1 MQIQSGQIAPPP
13 DIYIVGL
20 GIRSVRQI
28 TREAEDAIRASRT
41 VLYVDAGFGVQ
52 EYLLTLCRNVE
63 NLLTEYHEGTLRMGT
78 YRAMAA
84 RVVEAALDDPPV
96 TFAVYGHPTF
106 FVYPA
111 DLIQR
116 SAALLGLGVE
126 VMPGISTIDTVCV
139 DLGLDVGTTGLQV
152 HEATGVLLTK
162 RRLDPE
168 VPCLL
173 LQVDAMETGFFTTR
187 RSVPERFRRLQ
198 EHLLEFYPPEHVLTS
213 VRSSTFPLFPPD
225 IEPFPLSDLPERL
238 AASGATGTLF
248 IPPVALAPVADA
260 ELAEAVSDVAHLRQ
274 VTQRRA
280 D

>member
-1 MQIQSGQIAPPP
+1 MQTQTGQIAPPP
-13 DIYIVGL
+13 AIYIVGL
-20 GIRSVRQI
+20 GIRSVRQV
-28 TREAEDAIRASRT
+28 TREAEDAIRASRS

-52 EYLLTLCRNVE
+52 NYLASLCRNVE
-63 NLLTEYHEGTLRMGT
+63 NLLTEYHEDSLRLGT

-111 DLIQR
+111 ELIR
-116 SAALLGLGVE
+116 ESAALLGLGVE
-126 VMPGISTIDTVCV
+126 VLPGISCIDSVSV

-152 HEATGVLLTK
+152 HDATGLLLTK

-173 LQVDAMETGFFTTR
+173 LQVDALESGFFTTR
-187 RSVPERFRRLQ
+187 RSAPERFRRLQ
-198 EHLLEFYPPEHVLTS
+198 GHLLEFYPPEHIVTT
-213 VRSSTFPLFPPD
+213 VRSSTFPLFAPD
-225 IEPFPLSDLPERL
+225 IEPFPISDLPERL

-248 IPPVALAPVADA
+248 IPPVSLTPFADA
-260 ELAEAVSDVAHLRQ
+260 ELAEEVNDITHLRR
-274 VTQRRA
+274 VTEGQA
-280 D
+280 G